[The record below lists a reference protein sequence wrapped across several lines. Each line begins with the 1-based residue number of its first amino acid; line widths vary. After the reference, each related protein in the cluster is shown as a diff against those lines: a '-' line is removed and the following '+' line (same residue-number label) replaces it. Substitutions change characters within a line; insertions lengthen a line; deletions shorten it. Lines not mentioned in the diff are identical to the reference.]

1 MAFSVGLRTGV
12 AGVLLAVGMRLPEF
26 EADPAADALVSLV
39 VTAVVDPLP
48 DEPELDEAESVDP
61 PLLDP
66 PPLEPPPLLAT
77 GVAAADAVDIPE
89 VPAKFVAVAV
99 KVYGVP
105 FVRPLTMQD
114 VAGAVTVHVFVLSS
128 TAVTVYEPGVPPLPA
143 VTVTVACPSP
153 ATAVGVAGIPGVP
166 GTTAFD
172 AADAAEVPSLFVA
185 VEVNVYEVPFDRPVT
200 VQLVAGDVT
209 VHP

>member
-1 MAFSVGLRTGV
+1 M
-12 AGVLLAVGMRLPEF
+12 LLAVGMRLPEF

-66 PPLEPPPLLAT
+66 PPLEPPPLDPPLLAT

-99 KVYGVP
+99 KV
-105 FVRPLTMQD
+105 
-114 VAGAVTVHVFVLSS
+114 
-128 TAVTVYEPGVPPLPA
+128 
-143 VTVTVACPSP
+143 
-153 ATAVGVAGIPGVP
+153 
-166 GTTAFD
+166 
-172 AADAAEVPSLFVA
+172 
-185 VEVNVYEVPFDRPVT
+185 
-200 VQLVAGDVT
+200 
-209 VHP
+209 